1 MMIFRFLPSTC
12 LYIFNTL
19 GKMWQFFS
27 SIFQFAAT
35 SEATVT
41 ASEVSMWRTLWNDLF
56 SQVVRWHYN
65 IILVVSGFIKDYPNL
80 VYFSLSFSR
89 FSVLSRA

>member
-1 MMIFRFLPSTC
+1 MTFRFLPSTC
-12 LYIFNTL
+12 LYIFNIL
-19 GKMWQFFS
+19 GKLWQFFS

-56 SQVVRWHYN
+56 SQVLRHYN
-65 IILVVSGFIKDYPNL
+65 IILDVSGFIKDYPNL
-80 VYFSLSFSR
+80 VYFSFSFSR